1 MFPFKYINL
10 KKLLISALCFSF
22 PWMIKYSCVR
32 QCLYSISF
40 NLTKTNKLFRFQFDR
55 KCCMQRYCRRRRRS
69 NRKIGKWDC
78 APACLFLCGWKR
90 LYGSIGAVLISFS
103 ICQMRLPSRNCRKA
117 VIYHLHLLRP
127 PARRKGSLVSSLN
140 LSLSADVCG
149 YTDWDC
155 IFHLHFR
162 FQTSSCTPNLCPP
175 TQLAQLKR
183 RQAI

>member
-32 QCLYSISF
+32 QYLYSISF

-55 KCCMQRYCRRRRRS
+55 KCRMQRYCRRRRRS

-78 APACLFLCGWKR
+78 APARLFVCGWKR
-90 LYGSIGAVLISFS
+90 LYGSIGTVLISFS

-127 PARRKGSLVSSLN
+127 PARGKGSLVSSLN

-162 FQTSSCTPNLCPP
+162 FQMSSCAPNLCPP